1 MEEAAA
7 HGSGSTV
14 YPFSWA
20 ETLTADLRR
29 LGSTPD
35 GATYLD
41 HLRRLVTGG
50 PSSLTRKER
59 FLGCS
64 RADGGPGTV
73 THTARSWLWLTIW
86 GAEMGNAMALVRL
99 MQQGKARQQASAGQ
113 FLRQA
118 KGRPLPRFADALHQ
132 GAGEELMRS
141 ARLLDAAVERLSASS
156 QRGGRARG
164 CFRLALTSLLAMR
177 A

>member
-1 MEEAAA
+1 MCPRRIRQELSQDALCRISAGLCLTWVWSVQWLFQDQVKSRLAKELRSMEEAAA

-50 PSSLTRKER
+50 PSNLARRSAMTDFWAAAESMSGPAQSPKQPD
-59 FLGCS
+59 LGC
-64 RADGGPGTV
+64 G
-73 THTARSWLWLTIW
+73 
-86 GAEMGNAMALVRL
+86 
-99 MQQGKARQQASAGQ
+99 
-113 FLRQA
+113 
-118 KGRPLPRFADALHQ
+118 
-132 GAGEELMRS
+132 
-141 ARLLDAAVERLSASS
+141 
-156 QRGGRARG
+156 
-164 CFRLALTSLLAMR
+164 
-177 A
+177 

>member
-7 HGSGSTV
+7 HSSGSTI

-50 PSSLTRKER
+50 PSSLT
-59 FLGCS
+59 FHPATTYLQ
-64 RADGGPGTV
+64 A
-73 THTARSWLWLTIW
+73 A
-86 GAEMGNAMALVRL
+86 AELI
-99 MQQGKARQQASAGQ
+99 S
-113 FLRQA
+113 RQA
-118 KGRPLPRFADALHQ
+118 Q
-132 GAGEELMRS
+132 S
-141 ARLLDAAVERLSASS
+141 SS
-156 QRGGRARG
+156 Q
-164 CFRLALTSLLAMR
+164 LALPGG
-177 A
+177 